1 MTTTNRSEARQLV
14 NAAFEEVDGKEGK
27 RPKLNKF
34 DPGSLLGYTVY
45 LLESKG
51 LDEAAKKVR
60 EVSKDV
66 SQAWQGREDR

>member
-1 MTTTNRSEARQLV
+1 MTTANRSEADQLV
-14 NAAFEEVDGKEGK
+14 TAAFKSVDAKKGQQP
-27 RPKLNKF
+27 RLNKF

-60 EVSKDV
+60 EVSRDV